1 MEISEIKRIVELV
14 KKVNCESLALIS
26 EVAKEMGEKK
36 TALMQFIEDN
46 PKLFKID
53 TYYTYT
59 KRDRKVKGLAVSKV
73 YLTPEEN
80 PDTEEW
86 LTKKKKEWENKI
98 HVEERTYYGCHEYW
112 YISKDIQNGTNN
124 DYKKFYMYR
133 NTPEKIKFLEEKGI
147 IKKVG
152 GGYGGLSDYYRTKYY
167 PYNDEVQ
174 KALENIG
181 WTTDFNETLAHD
193 LQYTIA

>member
-26 EVAKEMGEKK
+26 EVAKEMGVKK
-36 TALMQFIEDN
+36 TALMQFVEDN

-53 TYYTYT
+53 TYCTYT
-59 KRDRKVKGLAVSKV
+59 KRDRKVKGLAIFKV

-86 LTKKKKEWENKI
+86 MEKMRKAWENKI
-98 HVEERTYYGCHEYW
+98 HVGEQTYYGQHEYF
-112 YISKDIQNGTNN
+112 YIPEDDRNSTN
-124 DYKKFYMYR
+124 DAYRKEGMYR

-147 IKKVG
+147 IKKVS
-152 GGYGGLSDYYRTKYY
+152 GGYGGFSDYYRTEYY
-167 PYNDEVQ
+167 PYGNEVQ
-174 KALENIG
+174 KALEDIG
-181 WTTDFNETLAHD
+181 WTTDFNERLA
-193 LQYTIA
+193 